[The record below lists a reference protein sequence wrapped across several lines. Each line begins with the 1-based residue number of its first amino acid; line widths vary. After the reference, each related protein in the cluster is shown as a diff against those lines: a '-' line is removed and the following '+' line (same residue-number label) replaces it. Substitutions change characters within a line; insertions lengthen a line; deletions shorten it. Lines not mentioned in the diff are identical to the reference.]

1 MVGATVTQKIKYCF
15 LIPVILLVTSSVGF
29 FDFGELFQAPI
40 QNSSIS
46 TYSQL
51 PIFLEHHGEIKKLHN
66 SSVSETEDVRTYFES
81 QSSRLSKI
89 EKSSQ
94 LVPPIFLW
102 RLPRDL
108 SGITDVNDR
117 KQLFIKFLLPLL
129 IQQNIAITQKRSFL
143 QILIEKPISS
153 LSSDEQNWIS
163 KETLYY
169 KIFDKNVSKPVVT
182 KEVLEELLHRIDII
196 PVSLALAQSSLETG
210 WGTSRFSIDGNALFG
225 QWTWKANK
233 GIRPKQRAPGT
244 KHSVLRFS
252 QLAESIEDYTHNL
265 NSSSHYRSF
274 RSKRSALRKAGH
286 PIDTWA
292 QNLVEELKKYSSN
305 SKHYI
310 STIKAIIQENQLTDF
325 DNYSLSP

>member
-1 MVGATVTQKIKYCF
+1 MVEATVTQKIKYYF

-29 FDFGELFQAPI
+29 FDFGELYQAPI

-66 SSVSETEDVRTYFES
+66 SSVSETEDVRTYFDS

-94 LVPPIFLW
+94 LVSPIFLW

-108 SGITDVNDR
+108 SGITDLNDR

-182 KEVLEELLHRIDII
+182 EVVLKELLNRIDII

-210 WGTSRFSIDGNALFG
+210 WGTSRFSIYGNALFG
-225 QWTWKANK
+225 QWTWKVNK
-233 GIRPKQRAPGT
+233 GIRPKQRAPRT
-244 KHSVLRFS
+244 KHSVRRFNH
-252 QLAESIEDYTHNL
+252 LAESIMDYAHNL

-274 RSKRSALRKAGH
+274 RLKRGTYRKTGY
-286 PIDTWA
+286 PIEGWA
-292 QNLVEELKKYSSN
+292 HNLAEELKKYSSN
-305 SKHYI
+305 SNHYI
-310 STIKAIIQENQLTDF
+310 PAVKTIIANNQLTDF

>member
-1 MVGATVTQKIKYCF
+1 MVGATVTQKIKYYF

-29 FDFGELFQAPI
+29 FDFGALFQAPI

-46 TYSQL
+46 TYSHL
-51 PIFLEHHGEIKKLHN
+51 PIFLEHHGKIKKLHN
-66 SSVSETEDVRTYFES
+66 SSASETEGVRTYFES

-89 EKSSQ
+89 EKSSHV
-94 LVPPIFLW
+94 VPPIFLW

-129 IQQNIAITQKRSFL
+129 IQQNIAIAQKRSFL

-153 LSSDEQNWIS
+153 FSSNEQNWIL

-182 KEVLEELLHRIDII
+182 EVVLKELLNRIDII

-210 WGTSRFSIDGNALFG
+210 WGTSRFLIHGNALFG
-225 QWTWKANK
+225 QWTWKANR
-233 GIRPKQRAPGT
+233 GIRPKQRAPRT
-244 KHSVLRFS
+244 KHSVRRFNH
-252 QLAESIEDYTHNL
+252 LAESIVDYTHNL

-274 RSKRSALRKAGH
+274 RLKRGRYRKVSH
-286 PIDTWA
+286 PIKGWSH
-292 QNLVEELKKYSSN
+292 NLAEELKKYSSN
-305 SKHYI
+305 ANHYI
-310 STIKAIIQENQLTDF
+310 PTIKTIIANNQLTDF
-325 DNYSLSP
+325 DTYSLFP

>member
-1 MVGATVTQKIKYCF
+1 MVGATVTQKIKYYF
-15 LIPVILLVTSSVGF
+15 LISVILLVTSSVGF
-29 FDFGELFQAPI
+29 FDFGELYQAPI

-94 LVPPIFLW
+94 LVSPIFLW

-153 LSSDEQNWIS
+153 LSFDEQNWIS

-182 KEVLEELLHRIDII
+182 KEVLQELLNRIDIV

-210 WGTSRFSIDGNALFG
+210 WGTSRFSIHGNALFG

-233 GIRPKQRAPGT
+233 GIRPKQRAPRT
-244 KHSVLRFS
+244 KHSVRRFNH
-252 QLAESIEDYTHNL
+252 LAESIMDYAHNL

-274 RSKRSALRKAGH
+274 RLKRGTYRKTGY
-286 PIDTWA
+286 PIEGWA
-292 QNLVEELKKYSSN
+292 HNLAEELKKYSSN
-305 SKHYI
+305 SNHYI
-310 STIKAIIQENQLTDF
+310 PAVKTIIANNQLTDF